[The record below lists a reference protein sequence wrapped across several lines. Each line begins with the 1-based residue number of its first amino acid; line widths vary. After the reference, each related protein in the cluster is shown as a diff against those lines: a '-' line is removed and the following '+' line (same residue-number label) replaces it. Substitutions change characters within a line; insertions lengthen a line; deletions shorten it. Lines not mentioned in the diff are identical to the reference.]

1 MNSGIASGIG
11 YIIGGISLIGGAI
24 YYNYRKKSQSGQNEQ
39 KQNEPKTN
47 SKTNSKKPGLN

>member
-39 KQNEPKTN
+39 KQNEPK
-47 SKTNSKKPGLN
+47 SKNNSKKPGLN